1 LERKAAQG
9 ELTLPSPAGTV
20 DKVIGSGRAALEG
33 TLESAMADEEKTAP
47 KTYPEDKA
55 GQGEIILRTPARRVI
70 FIGGF
75 LVALALVLIAQY
87 LYL

>member
-1 LERKAAQG
+1 
-9 ELTLPSPAGTV
+9 
-20 DKVIGSGRAALEG
+20 
-33 TLESAMADEEKTAP
+33 MADEEKTAP